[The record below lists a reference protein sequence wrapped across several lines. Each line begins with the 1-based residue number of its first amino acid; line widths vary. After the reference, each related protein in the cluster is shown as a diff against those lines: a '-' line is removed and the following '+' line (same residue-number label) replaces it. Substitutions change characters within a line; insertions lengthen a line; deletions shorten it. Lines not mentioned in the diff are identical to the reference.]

1 MSKKVVFME
10 KIGCIKGSWL
20 DRKFFRRLYS
30 IMSGRCRVY
39 YYDYRYSVPVK
50 FVDDRTKSAMCHSY
64 PASSTYRKRSGPFL
78 ICYQSIGLVFCK
90 RASLVTQHGNRNQR
104 CHCDLVCPISTVVI
118 LVMSAFVCINLTRGS
133 RRTIEIRFYS
143 VKRLSVSKGM
153 GKLKNGK
160 QMKKEKVIGG
170 SAKIRPALE
179 HGCGKKMTS
188 TGPKMYSFLAI
199 IGTAYCIWSVVS
211 AFSNLNW

>member
-1 MSKKVVFME
+1 
-10 KIGCIKGSWL
+10 
-20 DRKFFRRLYS
+20 
-30 IMSGRCRVY
+30 
-39 YYDYRYSVPVK
+39 
-50 FVDDRTKSAMCHSY
+50 
-64 PASSTYRKRSGPFL
+64 
-78 ICYQSIGLVFCK
+78 
-90 RASLVTQHGNRNQR
+90 
-104 CHCDLVCPISTVVI
+104 
-118 LVMSAFVCINLTRGS
+118 
-133 RRTIEIRFYS
+133 

-211 AFSNLNW
+211 AFSNLN